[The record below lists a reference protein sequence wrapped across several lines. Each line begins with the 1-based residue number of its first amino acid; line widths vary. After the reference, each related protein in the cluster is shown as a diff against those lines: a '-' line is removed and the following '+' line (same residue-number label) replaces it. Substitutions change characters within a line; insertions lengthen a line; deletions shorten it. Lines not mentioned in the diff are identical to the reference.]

1 MSRQSAI
8 SYRDSIYSILCALS
22 IGKIVKQNK
31 GRSKRW
37 KKDATVN
44 KTAGSV
50 LTAYLTA
57 PGTRRTPGGGE
68 KEEER
73 ARARERESIV
83 RRGRGSRPRPREKGE
98 GKSFVRSSLPLPYS

>member
-8 SYRDSIYSILCALS
+8 SYRNSIYSILCALS

-57 PGTRRTPGGGE
+57 PGTRRTPGPGGGGE

-73 ARARERESIV
+73 ARARERE
-83 RRGRGSRPRPREKGE
+83 REHREE
-98 GKSFVRSSLPLPYS
+98 GKGIATTPA